1 MKCMLRSLRRGPA
14 FIAAALLPFAL
25 PVQEVKQDAPVTGQA
40 VRQVEVTD
48 RPMGTATFRLLDAMA
63 YNPES
68 HKGHKMYV
76 RGLLI
81 RLPGKQ
87 RMTISSFET
96 IAPGCAN

>member
-1 MKCMLRSLRRGPA
+1 MRREP
-14 FIAAALLPFAL
+14 AALA
-25 PVQEVKQDAPVTGQA
+25 VTGPA
-40 VRQVEVTD
+40 VRQVEVND
-48 RPMGTATFRLLDAMA
+48 RPLGATTYRLLDAMA

-81 RLPGKQ
+81 RLPGEQ

-96 IAPGCAN
+96 IAPSCAN

>member
-1 MKCMLRSLRRGPA
+1 
-14 FIAAALLPFAL
+14 
-25 PVQEVKQDAPVTGQA
+25 
-40 VRQVEVTD
+40 
-48 RPMGTATFRLLDAMA
+48 MA

-81 RLPGKQ
+81 RLPGEQ
-87 RMTISSFET
+87 RMTISAFET